1 MTTLADEFV
10 PRATHGG
17 YVDDEPQ
24 KDREDCRH
32 GAACHSF
39 SCNYSHPRN
48 RVAKCRY
55 GKKCYNQDCAYLHHA
70 WRSNKLCKH
79 LESSP
84 SSAAP
89 QTTPAS
95 QAYPAPRMKDQH
107 REVRDQPVDGVPLR
121 MTRPSSGRN
130 KKEAMWKQNHDDLSN
145 RINYPVAQ
153 LPCWYQMNPRA
164 LHRLEGIPNFDD
176 ESRSFLEGCALTE
189 SQLVHIANRFQ
200 ELLKNGLPNPSAW
213 LVAFAGSLKKA
224 SNFQMD
230 EINQS
235 TETPHCELESQSIYN
250 FRKKTNS
257 DHS

>member
-1 MTTLADEFV
+1 
-10 PRATHGG
+10 
-17 YVDDEPQ
+17 
-24 KDREDCRH
+24 
-32 GAACHSF
+32 
-39 SCNYSHPRN
+39 
-48 RVAKCRY
+48 
-55 GKKCYNQDCAYLHHA
+55 
-70 WRSNKLCKH
+70 
-79 LESSP
+79 
-84 SSAAP
+84 
-89 QTTPAS
+89 
-95 QAYPAPRMKDQH
+95 MKDGHQH
-107 REVRDQPVDGVPLR
+107 REVQDQPVDGVPLH

-130 KKEAMWKQNHDDLSN
+130 KKEAMWKQNHLDLSN

-230 EINQS
+230 EISS
-235 TETPHCELESQSIYN
+235 TETPLITVRENADVESLACRLQQTEQHMQQTTN
-250 FRKKTNS
+250 DWNTAFHNLLKKLQHTEQQLAAATLAQHEAEAAQQQAEERATQAA
-257 DHS
+257 HSAVASRREAEEQVGC